1 MINKGKEMKE
11 QQLQIKFP
19 VFNHEEDLESIADA
33 LECNILIPKD
43 TLKQFIF
50 RLRKIDS
57 SLTDPSDSSLLDTIE
72 KKRSLVAKLSQ
83 KCDHLRERNTVIS
96 FAEEAEAIANNSPFL
111 SDAEVKDKVDD
122 LRARLDGYVDASRPS
137 KNNMKFL
144 RFAEALLQKAQKH
157 EAVLGKS
164 EKKESLVEFREN
176 SPGEISLEAF
186 ALAESLYELA
196 ATLYQGKTKIFES
209 MLEKGFSGASKKE
222 IRFHASILGGSL
234 SKIETEED
242 RIKVISALLGFAHIT
257 TDYYAKKSPYPTI
270 KEIKELFS
278 HEFI

>member
-1 MINKGKEMKE
+1 MKE

-57 SLTDPSDSSLLDTIE
+57 SLSDPSDSSLLDTIE
-72 KKRSLVAKLSQ
+72 KKRNLVAKLSQ

-96 FAEEAEAIANNSPFL
+96 FAEEAEEIANASPFL
-111 SDAEVKDKVDD
+111 SDAEVQEKVND
-122 LRARLDGYVDASRPS
+122 LQARLDGYIDASRPS

-144 RFAEALLQKAQKH
+144 KFAGALLQKAQKH
-157 EAVLGKS
+157 QPVLVKTL
-164 EKKESLVEFREN
+164 KRESLVEFREKA
-176 SPGEISLEAF
+176 PGEISLEAF

-196 ATLYQGKTKIFES
+196 ASLYEGKTKIFES
-209 MLEKGFSGASKKE
+209 MLEKSFSEASKKE
-222 IRFHASILGGSL
+222 MGFHVGICGGNIK
-234 SKIETEED
+234 KIESKSE
-242 RIKVISALLGFAHIT
+242 RIKVISGLLGFAHIT
-257 TDYYAKKSPYPTI
+257 TDYYASATPYPTA

>member
-1 MINKGKEMKE
+1 MKE

-57 SLTDPSDSSLLDTIE
+57 ALTDESDNSLLDTIE
-72 KKRSLVAKLSQ
+72 KKRNLVAKLSQ

-96 FAEEAEAIANNSPFL
+96 FAEEAEEIANSSPFL
-111 SDAEVKDKVDD
+111 SDAEVKEKVDD
-122 LRARLDGYVDASRPS
+122 LRARLDGYIDASRPS

-144 RFAEALLQKAQKH
+144 KFAGALLEKAQKH
-157 EAVLGKS
+157 ETVLVKVS
-164 EKKESLVEFREN
+164 KKETLVEFREN
-176 SPGEISLEAF
+176 APGEISLEAF

-196 ATLYQGKTKIFES
+196 AALYEGKTKIFKS
-209 MLEKGFSGASKKE
+209 MLEKGFSEASKKE
-222 IRFHASILGGSL
+222 MSFHIGICGGSIGKFD
-234 SKIETEED
+234 SEDEKIK
-242 RIKVISALLGFAHIT
+242 IISGLLGFAHIT
-257 TDYYAKKSPYPTI
+257 TDYYATNSPYPSL